1 MELILEK
8 RTEVDGTPVFTAG
21 GMEVAFTPPVGEDYW
36 SYRVRLSDKQAV
48 VGFPKFSTIGVG
60 FAKERDWNTNL
71 PYHVP
76 VEKLFQ
82 HIKHN
87 KGSRKISDAA
97 VRTAIAMIQAAA
109 MADRNEERR
118 AMLKW
123 DISSDP
129 KENARMLDD
138 SLRAMNKAVLETD
151 TLLATVTELRAAL
164 VAADSKVEAADLA
177 RDVTAQELERVRAEL
192 EQTKADWTATVEQMQ
207 QSMGEKLS
215 RLTPAGLLMLD
226 VEVPA
231 PDPADDGP
239 MVTMSGST
247 DLVPWEGD
255 AADPAPVAPPVLSDG
270 GQVFMSPLL
279 RLGRPTKD
287 GRTLAS
293 MGAYSMADTRH
304 GVPLMKLVDATSPHA
319 VTDLVGRIMA
329 VVRDG
334 DDVLAVGIAE
344 PEVAA
349 GLNTGALCLAADLEA
364 DPVAKEHGGLEFAG
378 GRVRGARVR
387 DGGSFAWE

>member
-1 MELILEK
+1 MEEEMDLVLET
-8 RTEVDGTPVFTAG
+8 RTEENGTPVVKAG
-21 GMEVAFTPPVGEDYW
+21 GLEVAFTPPIGEDYW
-36 SYRVRLSDKQAV
+36 CYRVRLSPKQAV
-48 VGFPKFSTIGVG
+48 VGFPKFSTIGIG
-60 FAKERDWNTNL
+60 FAVEKADWNTNL
-71 PYHVP
+71 PYNCP
-76 VEKLFQ
+76 AEDILK

-87 KGSRKISDAA
+87 KGSRKIADRD
-97 VRTAIAMIQAAA
+97 VLTAIQMIQAAA

-118 AMLKW
+118 AMVKW

-129 KENARMLDD
+129 RENARMLDE
-138 SLRAMNKAVLETD
+138 SLRAMGKAVREVD
-151 TLLATVTELRAAL
+151 TLLPEVTRLRVGLIQATSAA
-164 VAADSKVEAADLA
+164 AAADLA
-177 RDVTAQELERVRAEL
+177 RE
-192 EQTKADWTATVEQMQ
+192 TVEQELIRTKIELAAALADRDGL
-207 QSMGEKLS
+207 SATLS
-215 RLTPAGLLMLD
+215 RLSPAGLATLQ

-239 MVTMSGST
+239 LVSISAST

-255 AADPAPVAPPVLSDG
+255 EAEEVSPEPVAPPVLSDG
-270 GQVFMSPLL
+270 GQVFMSTLL
-279 RLGRPTKD
+279 RLGRPTRD

-304 GVPLMKLVDATSPHA
+304 GVPLQRLVDSTSPHA
-319 VTDLVGRIMA
+319 VTDIVGRIMA

-334 DDVLAVGIAE
+334 DDILAVGVAE
-344 PEVAA
+344 PDVAA

-387 DGGSFAWE
+387 EGGTFAWE

>member
-1 MELILEK
+1 MELVLEK
-8 RTEVDGTPVFTAG
+8 RTEENGTLVTKVG
-21 GMEVAFTPPVGEDYW
+21 GVEVAVTPPIGEDYW
-36 SYRVRLSDKQAV
+36 CYRVRLSPKQAV
-48 VGFPKFSTIGVG
+48 VGFPKFSTIGIG
-60 FAKERDWNTNL
+60 FAVEKADWNTNL
-71 PYHVP
+71 PYHCP
-76 VEKLFQ
+76 AGKILK
-82 HIKHN
+82 HIRAN
-87 KGSRKISDAA
+87 KGSRRIADRD
-97 VRTAIAMIQAAA
+97 VLTAIEMIQTAA

-118 AMLKW
+118 AMIKW
-123 DISSDP
+123 DISGDP
-129 KENARMLDD
+129 RENARMLDE
-138 SLRAMNKAVLETD
+138 SLRAMNKAVLEVD
-151 TLLATVTELRAAL
+151 TLLPEVTRLRIGLVKAASAT
-164 VAADSKVEAADLA
+164 DAADLA
-177 RDVTAQELERVRAEL
+177 RETLAQELVRTKMEL
-192 EQTKADWTATVEQMQ
+192 AGVIADREGLAATVAR
-207 QSMGEKLS
+207 LS
-215 RLTPAGLLMLD
+215 PAGLTMLEM
-226 VEVPA
+226 EVPA

-319 VTDLVGRIMA
+319 VTDIVGRIMA